1 MTIIDHLRIIIGDIE
16 EPERTED
23 QSSDLLLAGAEGNT
37 VQVRALL
44 KKKANLK
51 VRDEEKKTALHLAA
65 HDGHTEVVRLLVQKG
80 TRSLQDKDKRT
91 PLHMGAP
98 NVHADAVG
106 VLLQSGA
113 DPNLYDQNTWTA
125 LHYATWRGHEIVVQK
140 PIGRAYI
147 NAQDRLGQNPL
158 HLAAERGNVE
168 IVRNLLSEVPDSD
181 MAKYLD
187 VRCNDNQTVLHR
199 AAWGRSE
206 MVVRIVSRA
215 CDRNKCQRQRQKDSV
230 TCSR

>member
-1 MTIIDHLRIIIGDIE
+1 MDTHR
-16 EPERTED
+16 
-23 QSSDLLLAGAEGNT
+23 S
-37 VQVRALL
+37 RAATGT
-44 KKKANLK
+44 K
-51 VRDEEKKTALHLAA
+51 RYC
-65 HDGHTEVVRLLVQKG
+65 

-158 HLAAERGNVE
+158 HLAAER
-168 IVRNLLSEVPDSD
+168 R
-181 MAKYLD
+181 
-187 VRCNDNQTVLHR
+187 
-199 AAWGRSE
+199 
-206 MVVRIVSRA
+206 
-215 CDRNKCQRQRQKDSV
+215 
-230 TCSR
+230 